1 MLMDSEKQLESTTS
15 LQYFIAEKN
24 AVMIVSWIGEFSYET
39 SGIIEK
45 CQEDL
50 SKSSAKWVIL
60 NLRDLKPTMDKIT
73 VPIFARLEKAI
84 REKPAVLR
92 LTSVHPELKGFLL
105 QQGVL
110 RPEELTNNLAEALRS
125 ITQAKVG

>member
-1 MLMDSEKQLESTTS
+1 MDSEKQLESTTS

-45 CQEDL
+45 CREDL
-50 SKSSAKWVIL
+50 SKSPAKWIIL

-73 VPIFARLEKAI
+73 VPIFARLEKSI

-92 LTSVHPELKGFLL
+92 LTSVHPDLKNFLL